1 MLVVAK
7 KPRIKIEID
16 GIGINAVIE
25 ALREKIPSIQIMEID
40 TDMDNEFE
48 NIDDSE
54 WYKKINAEWH
64 IGKTL
69 KCRRINKGLTQKQLS
84 EMTGIAVPNISKMEK
99 GSRNIGA
106 NTARKLAAVLECDIS
121 DFI

>member
-1 MLVVAK
+1 MGFIVRWQKKVNKQLAK
-7 KPRIKIEID
+7 C
-16 GIGINAVIE
+16 
-25 ALREKIPSIQIMEID
+25 QIMGID
-40 TDMDNEFE
+40 TDIDNEFE

>member
-1 MLVVAK
+1 MLKLCSCYVA
-7 KPRIKIEID
+7 RVFLSHLFI
-16 GIGINAVIE
+16 
-25 ALREKIPSIQIMEID
+25 IPLFFDFKQV
-40 TDMDNEFE
+40 
-48 NIDDSE
+48 
-54 WYKKINAEWH
+54 
-64 IGKTL
+64 
-69 KCRRINKGLTQKQLS
+69 LTQKQLS

>member
-25 ALREKIPSIQIMEID
+25 VLREKIPSIQIMGID

-69 KCRRINKGLTQKQLS
+69 